1 MFVLGMEGLGLDKL
15 NISTI
20 LLQFQKT
27 KIVFKFSSGTV
38 VVMYNNHNNINII
51 KTTIYFTF
59 DIYQALKQLGYTYIS
74 KLYYQTLKFYFP
86 KIKFW
91 NDPKTFVATYLCS
104 CENFDRFLVISCIY
118 LLSRS
123 NLTWGSKF
131 LE

>member
-38 VVMYNNHNNINII
+38 VVMYINII

-59 DIYQALKQLGYTYIS
+59 DISQALKQLGYTYIS

-86 KIKFW
+86 KIKF
-91 NDPKTFVATYLCS
+91 
-104 CENFDRFLVISCIY
+104 
-118 LLSRS
+118 
-123 NLTWGSKF
+123 
-131 LE
+131 